1 MPVFHAFGLDFLR
14 KCIPGVSGSF
24 IQVIWWREEQIP
36 IAEVVEIM
44 KRKRAVHEHVITAAQ
59 QQKAAAKA
67 FEKVC
72 I

>member
-1 MPVFHAFGLDFLR
+1 
-14 KCIPGVSGSF
+14 
-24 IQVIWWREEQIP
+24 
-36 IAEVVEIM
+36 VEIM

>member
-1 MPVFHAFGLDFLR
+1 LR
-14 KCIPGVSGSF
+14 QCIPGVLGSF

-44 KRKRAVHEHVITAAQ
+44 KRKRAVHEHVINAAQ